1 MAAMV
6 IPKGSPDPQV
16 SSPARELLERQIST
30 AKPQQKPA
38 SFSRSS
44 IAVLVGADICMFLI
58 STYLAASIVQ
68 GTESVADTYYVFSH
82 TAIIFIA
89 IWLITFQRLGLYK
102 CTFALSTKDEVYY
115 SAAALC
121 IGVVPQFALF
131 TLWPAVS
138 TSRLMLLLSLGLAVV
153 GVGSVR
159 AALHALRNTV
169 LMPRTE
175 CVAVVGCKDR
185 VEAAIHSLN
194 FPASC
199 RVFQI
204 FIDPVEETFSKNVA
218 NEATVTSA
226 DWFLRAVSHGCQRLL
241 LTELLPPDFI
251 PVLVSVAQRYSMDIA
266 FALPRVVSHAY
277 SLDLRLQGQQ
287 ALLVPRSLR
296 ACTPLAGFLKRLLD
310 IAVAT
315 TALAVAAIP
324 MGIIALAIRL
334 VDKGPVLY
342 AQTRVGQF
350 GKPFEMLKFRSMSA
364 NAEVES
370 GPVWVRPGDT
380 RVTRLGRF
388 LRRTSLDELPQFIN
402 VLRGEMSVVGPRPE
416 RPYFVEVF
424 RRTLP
429 RYDERH
435 FVRPGI
441 TGWSQLHM
449 ARTLQESDIGEKLS
463 YDLFYLENW
472 SLLLD
477 LSLIFKTA
485 TEVFFASA
493 R

>member
-1 MAAMV
+1 MV
-6 IPKGSPDPQV
+6 IPKESPDPHV
-16 SSPARELLERQIST
+16 SSAARELLENQIST

-44 IAVLVGADICMFLI
+44 IAVLAGADICMFLI

-68 GTESVADTYYVFSH
+68 GTRSVADTYYVFLH

-89 IWLITFQRLGLYK
+89 IWLVTFQRLGLYK

-115 SAAALC
+115 STAALC
-121 IGVVPQFALF
+121 IGVIPQFILF
-131 TLWPAVS
+131 TLWPAVD
-138 TSRLMLLLSLGLAVV
+138 TSRLMLLLSLVFAVV

-169 LMPRTE
+169 LTPRTE

-185 VEAAIHSLN
+185 VEAAIQSLN
-194 FPASC
+194 FPASY
-199 RVFQI
+199 RVFPI
-204 FIDPVEETFSKNVA
+204 FIDPVEETFSKHVA
-218 NEATVTSA
+218 NEATLTSA
-226 DWFLRAVSHGCQRLL
+226 DWFLGAVSHGCQRLL

-296 ACTPLAGFLKRLLD
+296 ACTTLAGFLKRLLD
-310 IAVAT
+310 ISVASA
-315 TALAVAAIP
+315 ALTVAAIP
-324 MGIIALAIRL
+324 MCIIALAIKL
-334 VDKGPVLY
+334 SDKGPVLY

-350 GKPFEMLKFRSMSA
+350 GKPFEMLKFRSMST
-364 NAEVES
+364 NAEAES
-370 GPVWVRPGDT
+370 GPVWVRPEDT
-380 RVTRLGRF
+380 RITRLGRF
-388 LRRTSLDELPQFIN
+388 LRRTSLDEFPQFIN
-402 VLRGEMSVVGPRPE
+402 VLRGEMSIVGPRPE

-449 ARTLQESDIGEKLS
+449 ARKLQESDIGEKLS